1 MTGLITDT
9 TTTAGG
15 TQAIEEVVAS
25 AKMPV
30 GHFGFRF
37 GLAIVVGAA
46 LMAVLGPYLVPHDP
60 NKQDLLSR
68 LASPSSTHWLGTD
81 ALGRDVFSRLVVAAR
96 VDLGVA
102 FLGAFIPFVVG
113 TALGGI
119 SAYVGSIWDL
129 AVTRLVDLVLS
140 FPLYVLII
148 SMVAITG
155 GGVRPLLV
163 VFTLVG
169 WVGYARLVR
178 STVLRL
184 KNEDYISAARLGG
197 ISHLSILVR
206 HIWPNAIRSS
216 LTLLV
221 TDMMFVLLG
230 LASLSYLGLGL
241 PPPTA
246 DWGGMIADAQPY
258 LQRQWW
264 LIAAPGFMIA
274 LIGSGLMLIGERLDD
289 R

>member
-1 MTGLITDT
+1 
-9 TTTAGG
+9 
-15 TQAIEEVVAS
+15 
-25 AKMPV
+25 MPV
-30 GHFGFRF
+30 GRFGFRF
-37 GLAIVVGAA
+37 GLAIVIAAA
-46 LMAVLGPYLVPHDP
+46 LMAAVGPYLVPHDP
-60 NKQDLLSR
+60 NEQDLLGR
-68 LASPSSTHWLGTD
+68 LAGPSWSHWLGTD
-81 ALGRDVFSRLVVAAR
+81 ALGRDVFSRLIVAAR

-102 FLGAFIPFVVG
+102 FLGAFIPFIVG
-113 TALGGI
+113 TVLGGV
-119 SAYVGSIWDL
+119 SAYFGSIWDL

-148 SMVAITG
+148 SLVAIAG
-155 GGVRPLLV
+155 GGVKPLLV

-169 WVGYARLVR
+169 WVGYARLIR
-178 STVLRL
+178 STVLRI
-184 KNEDYISAARLGG
+184 KNEDYIFAARLGG
-197 ISHLSILVR
+197 VSHLRILVR

-230 LASLSYLGLGL
+230 LASLSYLGLGI

-258 LQRQWW
+258 MQQQWW
-264 LIAAPGFMIA
+264 LIAAPGFMIG
-274 LIGSGLMLIGERLDD
+274 LIGAGLMLIGERLDD

>member
-1 MTGLITDT
+1 MTDLRASTSAE
-9 TTTAGG
+9 AGG
-15 TQAIEEVVAS
+15 SQAIEEVVAS

-30 GHFGFRF
+30 GRFGFRF
-37 GLAIVVGAA
+37 GLAIVILAA
-46 LMAVLGPYLVPHDP
+46 LMAIVGPYIVPHAPDE
-60 NKQDLLSR
+60 QDLLAR

-81 ALGRDVFSRLVVAAR
+81 ALGRDVFSRLIVAAR

-102 FLGAFIPFVVG
+102 FLGALFPFILGTVVG
-113 TALGGI
+113 GVA
-119 SAYVGSIWDL
+119 AYFGSIWDL

-140 FPLYVLII
+140 FPVYVLII
-148 SMVAITG
+148 SLVAIAG
-155 GGVRPLLV
+155 GGVKTLLI
-163 VFTLVG
+163 VFTIVG
-169 WVGYARLVR
+169 WVGYARVVR

-184 KNEDYISAARLGG
+184 KNEDFIYAARLGG
-197 ISHLSILVR
+197 ISHLRILVR
-206 HIWPNAIRSS
+206 HLCPNAIRSS

-230 LASLSYLGLGL
+230 LASLSYLGLGI

-258 LQRQWW
+258 MQQQWW

>member
-1 MTGLITDT
+1 MTGVTGDRPAE
-9 TTTAGG
+9 AGG
-15 TQAIEEVVAS
+15 TPAIEEVVAS
-25 AKMPV
+25 ARMPV
-30 GHFGFRF
+30 GRFGFHC
-37 GLAIVVGAA
+37 GLAIVILAA
-46 LMAVLGPYLVPHDP
+46 LMAAVGPYVVPHDP
-60 NKQDLLSR
+60 NEQDLLGR

-81 ALGRDVFSRLVVAAR
+81 ALGRDVLSRLVVAAR

-102 FLGAFIPFVVG
+102 FLGAFFPFIVGTVVG
-113 TALGGI
+113 GI
-119 SAYVGSIWDL
+119 AAYAGSIWDL

-148 SMVAITG
+148 SLVALAG
-155 GGVRPLLV
+155 GGVKPLLL

-197 ISHLSILVR
+197 ISHVRILVR

-221 TDMMFVLLG
+221 TDMMFVLIG
-230 LASLSYLGLGL
+230 LASLSYLGLGI

-258 LQRQWW
+258 LQQQWW